1 MMEESIMPNSK
12 WDVFEKTGKISDYL
26 CYKGIDINHY
36 RENFHTFE
44 GEQNNA
50 DNNPGDSAS

>member
-1 MMEESIMPNSK
+1 MPNSK

-36 RENFHTFE
+36 RENFHAFE
-44 GEQNNA
+44 GEQSNA
-50 DNNPGDSAS
+50 DNNPGDSTS